1 MTDTANTIREILCS
15 TFCKEVA
22 VRERAGSVAVS
33 LPIVG
38 RDGDM
43 LTAYV
48 EPATAGWRISDKGS
62 TLMRLSYEND
72 LNKLLSGARERLYNT
87 VLLESGLQEDDG
99 ELYSEVPLD
108 GLSVGLFSLAQ
119 GITRVEDLGL
129 WTRNRVESTFS
140 DDLREVLARIVG
152 KDQLAEGYKVPG
164 VPNSEDYP
172 VDFFINAPGEPLYIF
187 GVNNRDK
194 ARLTTIILQH
204 LNKHAGRFNSMVV
217 YADVDEIP
225 KADSKRLMNAANDSV
240 ATISDVDV
248 IRSKIAHRMRA

>member
-1 MTDTANTIREILCS
+1 MTNTSDAIREILCS

-22 VRERAGSVAVS
+22 VRERGGAVAVS

-140 DDLREVLARIVG
+140 DDLREVLGRIVG
-152 KDQLAEGYKVPG
+152 RDQLAEGYKVPG

-187 GVNNRDK
+187 GVSNRDK

>member
-1 MTDTANTIREILCS
+1 MNDTATAVREILCAS
-15 TFCKEVA
+15 FCKEVT
-22 VRERAGSVAVS
+22 VRERAGAAAVS
-33 LPIVG
+33 LPIAG

-48 EPATAGWRISDKGS
+48 EQATAGWRISDKGS

-72 LNKLLSGARERLYNT
+72 INKLLSGARERLYNT

-99 ELYSEVPLD
+99 ELYAEVPVD
-108 GLSVGLFSLAQ
+108 GLTMGLFSLAQ

-140 DDLREVLARIVG
+140 DDLRDVLVRIVG
-152 KDQLAEGYKVPG
+152 SERLVEAYKAPG
-164 VPNSEDYP
+164 VPNADDYP
-172 VDFFINAPGEPLYIF
+172 VDFYIDTPGEPLYIF
-187 GVNNRDK
+187 GVHNRDK

-204 LNKHAGRFNSMVV
+204 LSKHAGKFNSMVV

-240 ATISDVDV
+240 ASIDDIDV
-248 IRSKIAHRMRA
+248 IKSKIAHRLSA

>member
-1 MTDTANTIREILCS
+1 
-15 TFCKEVA
+15 
-22 VRERAGSVAVS
+22 
-33 LPIVG
+33 
-38 RDGDM
+38 M

-140 DDLREVLARIVG
+140 DDLREVLGRIVG
-152 KDQLAEGYKVPG
+152 RDQLAEGYKVPG

-187 GVNNRDK
+187 GVSNRDK